1 VRPAHAATAE
11 ARQPRSAPSSA
22 APRRG
27 SEYAELSRQVK
38 QAGLLERRPGYYA
51 WKFAVTVGL
60 LAAGWA
66 AFVVVGDSWWQLAV
80 AVFLAV
86 VFTQIGFL
94 GHDAGHRQVFGT
106 RRASY
111 AAGLLLG
118 NLGIGLSYGWWVGK
132 HNRHHAH
139 PNTEDADP
147 DIAVGALAFT
157 PAQARAGR
165 GVARLVFRCQAYLFF
180 PLLPGEAVSLHV
192 ASVQA
197 LTRRSSRHRFWE
209 RALITVHAAG
219 YLTAVFLVLSPV
231 KAVVFIIVQQGLFG
245 LYLGCSFA
253 PNHKGMPVLDAAD
266 RADFL
271 RRQVLTS
278 RNVRGGWLT
287 DFALGGLNYQ
297 IEHHLFPSTPRPNLR
312 RSQAMIEVFCRQRG
326 VPTPTAAWRA
336 PTPRRCGTSTPPA
349 GPPAPPPRP
358 DRRPATRRPACHPR
372 RRLHAAMLPGAIRR
386 RRRRAG
392 RVRRIGLREKTPVC
406 RPGPVRRKSLVT
418 GAAGAAR
425 RETPGSPARRP
436 VPTSTARPLASR
448 QLTRARPV
456 TSRLAAGE
464 QSRGSCPLGAGT
476 DAMPGSPL
484 SAAMGM
490 GASVRLR
497 KSPGRE
503 GHPCP
508 GPSRTAAR

>member
-1 VRPAHAATAE
+1 VTRKVQVAPAS
-11 ARQPRSAPSSA
+11 P

-27 SEYAELSRQVK
+27 SEYAELSRQVR

-51 WKFAVTVGL
+51 WKIAVTIGL

-66 AFVVVGDSWWQLAV
+66 AFAVAGDSWWQLAV

-111 AAGLLLG
+111 AAGILLG
-118 NLGIGLSYGWWVGK
+118 NLGIGLSYGWWVDK

-139 PNTEDADP
+139 PNTQDADP

-157 PAQARAGR
+157 SAQARASR

-180 PLLPGEAVSLHV
+180 PLLLGEAVSLHV
-192 ASVQA
+192 ASVRA
-197 LTRRSSRHRFWE
+197 LTRRSARGRSWE

-266 RADFL
+266 RSDFL

-297 IEHHLFPSTPRPNLR
+297 IEHHLFPSMPRPSLR
-312 RSQAMIEVFCRQRG
+312 RSQPMIEAFCRQRG
-326 VPTPTAAWRA
+326 VPY
-336 PTPRRCGTSTPPA
+336 CQSSLA
-349 GPPAPPPRP
+349 GSYAQALRHLNTVG
-358 DRRPATRRPACHPR
+358 RPARPA
-372 RRLHAAMLPGAIRR
+372 AA
-386 RRRRAG
+386 
-392 RVRRIGLREKTPVC
+392 T
-406 RPGPVRRKSLVT
+406 
-418 GAAGAAR
+418 
-425 RETPGSPARRP
+425 
-436 VPTSTARPLASR
+436 
-448 QLTRARPV
+448 
-456 TSRLAAGE
+456 
-464 QSRGSCPLGAGT
+464 
-476 DAMPGSPL
+476 
-484 SAAMGM
+484 
-490 GASVRLR
+490 
-497 KSPGRE
+497 
-503 GHPCP
+503 
-508 GPSRTAAR
+508 